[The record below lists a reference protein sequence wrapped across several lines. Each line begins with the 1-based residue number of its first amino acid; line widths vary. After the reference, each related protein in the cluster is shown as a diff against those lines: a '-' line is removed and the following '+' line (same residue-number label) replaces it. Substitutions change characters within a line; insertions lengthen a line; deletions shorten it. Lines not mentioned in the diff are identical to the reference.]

1 MDKKDFSILYVD
13 DEVNNLNSFRAVF
26 RREYTIHTA
35 QSGREGIEIVN
46 SEPVHLVI
54 TDQRMPEM
62 TGIQFLEK
70 IVPEFPDIIRMVLTG
85 FSDID
90 AVIDAI
96 NTGRVF
102 RYITKPWDEN
112 DLRMTIE
119 NARSMF
125 ELQRKNKELME
136 DLHQKVEFQEKTL
149 KLFMKYVP
157 EPIVEKALKSTGVTI
172 FEGEL
177 RHVSVLFC
185 DMREFTPIS
194 EEFTPPEVVSFLND
208 YYSVMT
214 ESVKKFN
221 GTVNQFVGDEI
232 FAVFGAPLATPD
244 NEKKAVFCALDM
256 IKKLDV
262 LNKKYKDK
270 FGREIKVGIGIN
282 SGEAVTGNLG
292 SEDRIDYSIT
302 GDTVNTGKRIETIS
316 KEYDNSIFISD
327 TVFQKIKDFIETKE
341 FEPIKVKGKRDKIM
355 IYRVLTEKTV

>member
-35 QSGREGIEIVN
+35 KSGKEGIEIVK

-136 DLHQKVEFQEKTL
+136 DLHQKVEFQEKIL

-172 FEGEL
+172 FEE
-177 RHVSVLFC
+177 RS
-185 DMREFTPIS
+185 
-194 EEFTPPEVVSFLND
+194 
-208 YYSVMT
+208 
-214 ESVKKFN
+214 
-221 GTVNQFVGDEI
+221 
-232 FAVFGAPLATPD
+232 
-244 NEKKAVFCALDM
+244 
-256 IKKLDV
+256 
-262 LNKKYKDK
+262 
-270 FGREIKVGIGIN
+270 
-282 SGEAVTGNLG
+282 
-292 SEDRIDYSIT
+292 
-302 GDTVNTGKRIETIS
+302 
-316 KEYDNSIFISD
+316 
-327 TVFQKIKDFIETKE
+327 
-341 FEPIKVKGKRDKIM
+341 
-355 IYRVLTEKTV
+355 